1 MDGLK
6 STIKKS
12 LQVRLA
18 LVLSAL
24 IIAVALIAG
33 GLSFYKSFKEAH
45 ELQDDILRQVA
56 ALMKQQGSAEGIAQA
71 GGILHE
77 LDLDIEVLVQLIAP
91 ESSSISSGLST
102 ASIARNRG
110 EDDDNNKHHLNLPAN
125 LGLGLHTLDFKDDT
139 YRVLVSQLPGGQ
151 HFVVAQETD
160 LRDDLAY
167 GSALRT
173 VMPLLILIPLL
184 IGLVF
189 FLVGRMFKPIK
200 RLSAQIKSRDEHDL
214 SAIKAEHLP
223 SEVQPF
229 VQSIN
234 ELLTKVDQSMQQQRR
249 FVADA
254 AHELRT
260 PMTALSLQA
269 EHLANAQMGEMA
281 EQRLSELRA
290 GIERSRHLLEQLL
303 GLARAQEQAYT
314 QGKAQFEGDVQIEEL
329 SKGSAQLDGLSQLEE
344 EHQESTQIEGQTHGR
359 GQRQYQGQGKS
370 KGQGKIAKPVLSV
383 RDIYR
388 ETLED
393 LMPVID
399 AKSMDI
405 GVLDGPDVQVQMH
418 KLELSTIVKNLVDNA
433 IRYTPAQGQIDLS
446 AKREGEWTVLEVSDS
461 GPGIAVHERARVCE
475 PFYRILGTEQQG
487 SGLGLSIVHTLVK
500 NAGGTLELLDAPD
513 RQNGLLVRVRL
524 PV

>member
-33 GLSFYKSFKEAH
+33 GLSFYKSFEEAH

-314 QGKAQFEGDVQIEEL
+314 QGSEQFEGEAL
-329 SKGSAQLDGLSQLEE
+329 
-344 EHQESTQIEGQTHGR
+344 
-359 GQRQYQGQGKS
+359 GQR
-370 KGQGKIAKPVLSV
+370 KIAKPVLSV

-500 NAGGTLELLDAPD
+500 NAGGTLELLDAPG

>member
-1 MDGLK
+1 
-6 STIKKS
+6 
-12 LQVRLA
+12 
-18 LVLSAL
+18 
-24 IIAVALIAG
+24 
-33 GLSFYKSFKEAH
+33 
-45 ELQDDILRQVA
+45 
-56 ALMKQQGSAEGIAQA
+56 
-71 GGILHE
+71 
-77 LDLDIEVLVQLIAP
+77 
-91 ESSSISSGLST
+91 
-102 ASIARNRG
+102 
-110 EDDDNNKHHLNLPAN
+110 
-125 LGLGLHTLDFKDDT
+125 
-139 YRVLVSQLPGGQ
+139 
-151 HFVVAQETD
+151 
-160 LRDDLAY
+160 
-167 GSALRT
+167 
-173 VMPLLILIPLL
+173 
-184 IGLVF
+184 
-189 FLVGRMFKPIK
+189 
-200 RLSAQIKSRDEHDL
+200 
-214 SAIKAEHLP
+214 
-223 SEVQPF
+223 
-229 VQSIN
+229 
-234 ELLTKVDQSMQQQRR
+234 
-249 FVADA
+249 
-254 AHELRT
+254 
-260 PMTALSLQA
+260 MTALSLQA

-314 QGKAQFEGDVQIEEL
+314 QGSEQFEGEAL
-329 SKGSAQLDGLSQLEE
+329 
-344 EHQESTQIEGQTHGR
+344 
-359 GQRQYQGQGKS
+359 GQR
-370 KGQGKIAKPVLSV
+370 KIAKPVLSV

-500 NAGGTLELLDAPD
+500 NAGGTLELLDAPG